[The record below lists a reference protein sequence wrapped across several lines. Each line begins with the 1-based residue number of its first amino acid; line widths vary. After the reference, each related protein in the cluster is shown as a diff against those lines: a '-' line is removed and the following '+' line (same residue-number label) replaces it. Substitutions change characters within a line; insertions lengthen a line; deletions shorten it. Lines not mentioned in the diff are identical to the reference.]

1 MYMNLPQGTGD
12 SSVVV
17 AVSFF
22 EKLPGQQLEGGKR
35 AKYIMNNRWKTDLVC
50 WTGYVLEVSVFT
62 YFIGC
67 SIFS

>member
-22 EKLPGQQLEGGKR
+22 EKLPGQQLEGGEKG
-35 AKYIMNNRWKTDLVC
+35 KIYH
-50 WTGYVLEVSVFT
+50 E
-62 YFIGC
+62 
-67 SIFS
+67 